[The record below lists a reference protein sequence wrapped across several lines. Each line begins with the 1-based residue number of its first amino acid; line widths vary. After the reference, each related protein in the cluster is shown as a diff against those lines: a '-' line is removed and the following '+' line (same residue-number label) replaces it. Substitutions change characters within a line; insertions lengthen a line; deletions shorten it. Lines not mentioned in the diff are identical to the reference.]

1 MRRLIRWCIMTDQD
15 PTSLLTE
22 AQAARLLNFTPRF
35 LQARR
40 ARGDGPPFVSI
51 SARAIRYRRIDLLDW
66 IESRIRTNTSDR
78 GDEAA

>member
-1 MRRLIRWCIMTDQD
+1 MTDQE

-40 ARGDGPPFVSI
+40 ARGDGPPWVSI
-51 SARAIRYRRIDLLDW
+51 SARAIRYRRSDLLEW
-66 IESRIRTNTSDR
+66 IERHVRTSTSDR
-78 GDEAA
+78 GTDAL

>member
-1 MRRLIRWCIMTDQD
+1 MTDQE

-40 ARGDGPPFVSI
+40 ARGDGPPFVFI
-51 SARAIRYRRIDLLDW
+51 SARAIRYRRSDLLEW
-66 IESRIRTNTSDR
+66 IESHVRTSAADR
-78 GDEAA
+78 RTDAL

>member
-1 MRRLIRWCIMTDQD
+1 MTDQE

-40 ARGDGPPFVSI
+40 ARGDGPPWVSI
-51 SARAIRYRRIDLLDW
+51 SARAIRYRRSDLLDW
-66 IESRIRTNTSDR
+66 IESHVRTSAAGR
-78 GDEAA
+78 GER

>member
-1 MRRLIRWCIMTDQD
+1 MTDQE

-40 ARGDGPPFVSI
+40 ARGDGPPWVSI
-51 SARAIRYRRIDLLDW
+51 SARAIRYRRSDLLEW
-66 IESRIRTNTSDR
+66 IESHVRASAADRRTD
-78 GDEAA
+78 AL

>member
-1 MRRLIRWCIMTDQD
+1 MTDQE

-40 ARGDGPPFVSI
+40 ARGDGPPWVSI
-51 SARAIRYRRIDLLDW
+51 SARAIRYRRSDLLDW
-66 IESRIRTNTSDR
+66 IESHVRTNAADR
-78 GDEAA
+78 GER

>member
-1 MRRLIRWCIMTDQD
+1 MTDHVSE
-15 PTSLLTE
+15 SLLTE

-51 SARAIRYRRIDLLDW
+51 SARAIRYRRSDLLDW
-66 IESRIRTNTSDR
+66 IESRIRTNNSDR
-78 GDEAA
+78 GEEAA

>member
-1 MRRLIRWCIMTDQD
+1 MTDQE

-40 ARGDGPPFVSI
+40 ARGDGPPWVSI
-51 SARAIRYRRIDLLDW
+51 SARAIRYRRSDLLDW
-66 IESRIRTNTSDR
+66 IESHVRTSATDR
-78 GDEAA
+78 GNEAP

>member
-1 MRRLIRWCIMTDQD
+1 MTDQE

-40 ARGDGPPFVSI
+40 ARGDGPPWVSI
-51 SARAIRYRRIDLLDW
+51 SARAIRYRRSDLLDW
-66 IESRIRTNTSDR
+66 IESHVRTSAADR
-78 GDEAA
+78 GTDAA

>member
-1 MRRLIRWCIMTDQD
+1 MIDHVSE
-15 PTSLLTE
+15 SLLTE

-66 IESRIRTNTSDR
+66 IESRIRTNTSDC
-78 GDEAA
+78 GPDAA